1 MLQDGRNGMY
11 IGLDRL
17 TEMEFGG
24 RRVALV
30 TNDAAFDSSWRR
42 SRDVVGHHAH
52 LVALYTPE
60 HGLGGERAAGES
72 VEDSTDRESGLPV
85 RSLYRGERLTVD
97 PSRFS
102 DVDLLIFDI
111 QDVGLRFYTYIS
123 TLRQLLTQSVPVLVL
138 DRPNPLGGEVVEGVL
153 LDEAYESFVG
163 PAGLPTRY
171 GLTIG
176 ELGQWMKDAYGL
188 PCPYSV
194 LWMEGWRRDSLWP
207 TLGRPWSMSSPALA
221 HSDALFCY
229 AGFCLFEGTN
239 LSEGRGTSAPF
250 ELFGAPFI
258 DRLRLLEAVRRLA
271 LDGVAFTAISF
282 TPTAGTWAGQLCHGL
297 YAHITDHAR
306 FRPFDCA
313 VRLLGLIW
321 DFHGDELEFLP
332 IFERLAGFG
341 RAMIT
346 EGRAEEVLHA
356 ASSDAEIFSKEKKQ
370 YEHYR

>member
-1 MLQDGRNGMY
+1 MH

-17 TEMEFGG
+17 TEMDFGA

-42 SRDVVGHHAH
+42 SRDVVGQHCN
-52 LVALYTPE
+52 LVALYAPE
-60 HGLGGERAAGES
+60 HGLGGQRAAGER

-85 RSLYRGERLTVD
+85 RSLYRGESLAVD
-97 PSRFS
+97 QSRFS

-123 TLRQLLTQSVPVLVL
+123 TLRQLLAQSVPVLVL
-138 DRPNPLGGEVVEGVL
+138 DRPNPLGGELVEGLVL
-153 LDEAYESFVG
+153 DKAYESFVG

-188 PCPYSV
+188 MCPYSV
-194 LWMEGWRRDSLWP
+194 LWMEGWRRTDLWP
-207 TLGRPWSMSSPALA
+207 SLGRPWSMSSPALA

-229 AGFCLFEGTN
+229 AGFCLLEGTN

-258 DRLRLLEAVRRLA
+258 DRLRLLEAVRWLN

-282 TPTAGTWAGQLCHGL
+282 TPTAGKWAGELCHGL
-297 YAHITDHAR
+297 YAHISDHSR

-313 VRLLGLIW
+313 IRLLSVIW
-321 DFHGDELEFLP
+321 DLYGDELEFLE

-346 EGRAEEVLHA
+346 EGRAEEILVA
-356 ASSDAEIFSKEKKQ
+356 AASDAEIFLKEKTR